1 MTLEEIKL
9 YCRIDSDDEDT
20 LLLSLMETAKQ
31 FLQESAHVVYDEKN
45 NLYELFVKLLV
56 ANWYENRLA
65 NQGNDK
71 EIPYSLSCLLNHIAI
86 HDGIKS

>member
-20 LLLSLMETAKQ
+20 LLLSLIATAKQ

-56 ANWYENRLA
+56 ANWYENRLV

-71 EIPYSLSCLLNHIAI
+71 EIPYSLSCILNHIAI